1 MPPKKPQRKGKK
13 AQSSSNAHQ
22 AELAKITRALANLNK
37 PKSNVTNLGRVLLDG
52 GNALGSLVGFPK
64 IFGSGSYSMKNSLW
78 NASTQVP
85 AVHSTDESIRFHHRE
100 YIGDVS
106 MTGPAFS
113 SKTYNV
119 NPGLPATFPY
129 LSSVAGCFQEYSFKG
144 IIFEFKTTSAASI
157 TSGTNT
163 AMGSVMMAAQYRSD
177 APPFTNKLSLLNEMW
192 SVDTVPSASVM
203 LPIECAPVES
213 VMDKQYV
220 RSGPVTGDIKMF
232 DLCSVTVA
240 TQGGQSGQNNIVG
253 ELWVSYDVELK
264 KPSLSG
270 SVGASGFDLFVSS
283 ASGTPS
289 FPFTGMLPSVSNT
302 IGGSIVNNNSYA
314 FPQGAGGYYSI
325 YILFTGTS
333 VTCSLPPLTYNN
345 CRVISNLPAS
355 APGNGVANGQAAIQV
370 IVCISNASNVTAS
383 VALGTGTFPNA
394 TIRMDIAALPFL
406 PLVFN

>member
-1 MPPKKPQRKGKK
+1 M
-13 AQSSSNAHQ
+13 STSSNAHQ

-52 GNALGSLVGFPK
+52 GNALGSMVGFPK
-64 IFGSGSYSMKNSLW
+64 IFGSGSYAMKNSLW

-106 MTGPAFS
+106 MGGAVFT

-129 LSSVAGCFQEYSFKG
+129 LSSVASCFQEFSFKG
-144 IIFEFKTTSAASI
+144 LIFEYKTTSAASI

-177 APPFTNKLSLLNEMW
+177 APPFTNKVSLLNEMW
-192 SVDTVPSASVM
+192 SVDTVPSANVI

-220 RSGPVTGDIKMF
+220 RGGPVTGDIKMF

-240 TQGGQSGQNNIVG
+240 TQGGQTGQNNIVG

-270 SVGASGFDLFVSS
+270 AVGGGGFDLFVSS
-283 ASGTPS
+283 ATGTGS
-289 FPFTGMLPSVSNT
+289 FPLTGMVPSVLNT
-302 IGGSIVNNNSYA
+302 IGGAIVNNNSYT
-314 FPQGAGGYYSI
+314 FPQGSGGYYSV
-325 YILFTGTS
+325 YLLFTGTS
-333 VTCSLPPLTYNN
+333 VACSLPPISYVN
-345 CRVISNLPAS
+345 CRISGSIPNS
-355 APGNGVANGQAAIQV
+355 APGNGVTNAQAAIQL
-370 IVCISNASNVTAS
+370 IIFISNASNVTS
-383 VALGTGTFPNA
+383 SIVFGSGSFP
-394 TIRMDIAALPFL
+394 TSSITLEVTSLPYL